1 MAGTKI
7 LVLGGTGPAGICL
20 LRELVYNG
28 LESVV
33 YARNPSKI
41 PEDLA
46 THELIGV
53 IKGEMDDLETLSTAI
68 AQSRVIVSLLGPNII
83 DKNMS
88 PTLFADI
95 YRSSVFPLMRQHG
108 VRRILAMGT
117 ISIFRPE
124 DHWVLTRSAIV
135 TFVRIFANQAY
146 RNILN
151 IADLFDNDADGLD
164 WTVFR
169 IAMIPGNSDEES
181 WRKDRED
188 GEAFVGPVGAKGWTL
203 SQTRSA
209 LARWLV
215 VAAEGGAEQW
225 IRQFS
230 PRCHCVLSSEN
241 GWKMATGPKSAS
253 FPTVPVV
260 IPKME
265 SSPTMS
271 RNGLGNAKEIHLKDS
286 AARKM
291 SNAAREEASPEPVL
305 DPELLESEME
315 LVTSLAKLQKLE
327 AMIHQLRT
335 LLPERLLEPLAPI
348 VNPKVSTGTS
358 VPNSPQK
365 LFQQLSQAARA
376 GVSEVGEFQSM
387 WRGQDMKSVWDRID
401 TLVHEN
407 AGQLLQSSGM
417 WEEDYDALLEELTK
431 QNNTRKEQQQK
442 VKEELERSQLQ
453 SAEGGWKAIVDNFA
467 QKNAPGVRIAT
478 TKSDSS
484 FAIILPKAGMSFRV
498 HPVKT
503 SQDAE
508 IPEWQ
513 FSSSAE
519 PSSKLESAVLDCLNS
534 RSRKWDLTFLLEMA
548 SSYSNIF
555 QTACIKCGSIT
566 DKSANLPAIRHLKA
580 TQPPNEPQPV
590 FEAYHATCI

>member
-1 MAGTKI
+1 MPGSKI

-20 LRELVYNG
+20 LRELVFQK
-28 LESVV
+28 LQTIV

-41 PEDLA
+41 PDDLVA
-46 THELIGV
+46 HELIEV

-68 AQSRVIVSLLGPNII
+68 AQSRVIISLLGPNIM

-88 PTLFADI
+88 PTLFADM
-95 YRSSVFPLMRQHG
+95 YKSSVFPLMRQHG
-108 VRRILAMGT
+108 VRRIFAMGT
-117 ISIFRPE
+117 VSLFRPE

-135 TFVRIFANQAY
+135 TFVRLFAHRAY
-146 RNILN
+146 QNIIN
-151 IADLFDNDADGLD
+151 IASVFDNDADGLD

-188 GEAFVGPVGAKGWTL
+188 GETFVGPVGAKGWTL

-215 VAAEGGAEQW
+215 VAAEGGAEEW
-225 IRQFS
+225 VGKM
-230 PRCHCVLSSEN
+230 PAVL
-241 GWKMATGPKSAS
+241 
-253 FPTVPVV
+253 FVV
-260 IPKME
+260 IPGMD
-265 SSPTMS
+265 SSPTMN
-271 RNGLGNAKEIHLKDS
+271 RNGLGNVKEVHLKDS
-286 AARKM
+286 NGSNMLHAAY
-291 SNAAREEASPEPVL
+291 EEASPEPVL

-327 AMIHQLRT
+327 EMIHQLRT

-348 VNPKVSTGTS
+348 VNPKASTGTT

-365 LFQQLSQAARA
+365 LFQQLSEAARG

-387 WRGQDMKSVWDRID
+387 WRGRDMKPVWDRID
-401 TLVHEN
+401 TLVYEN

-417 WEEDYDALLEELTK
+417 WEEDYGSLLEELTK
-431 QNNTRKEQQQK
+431 QDSVRKEKEQRA
-442 VKEELERSQLQ
+442 KEELERSQLQ
-453 SAEGGWKAIVDNFA
+453 SAEGGWKAIVDNFI
-467 QKNAPGVRIAT
+467 QKNVPGVRIT
-478 TKSDSS
+478 ITKSDSA
-484 FAIILPKAGMSFRV
+484 FAILLLKAGLSFKV
-498 HPVKT
+498 NAV
-503 SQDAE
+503 SVGQESE

-513 FSSSAE
+513 VSSKQASAD
-519 PSSKLESAVLDCLNS
+519 PPSKLESAVLDCLNS
-534 RSRKWDLTFLLEMA
+534 RSRKWDLAFLLEMI

-555 QTACIKCGSIT
+555 QTPCTKCNSIT
-566 DKSANLPAIRHLKA
+566 DNSANLPAIRHLKA
-580 TQPPNEPQPV
+580 TQSSNKPQHI